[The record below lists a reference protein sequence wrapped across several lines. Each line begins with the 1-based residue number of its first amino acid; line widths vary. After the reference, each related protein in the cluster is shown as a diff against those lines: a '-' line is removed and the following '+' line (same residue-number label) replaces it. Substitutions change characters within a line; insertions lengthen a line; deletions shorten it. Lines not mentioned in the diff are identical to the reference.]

1 MYDKEYFECGV
12 ETGKSNYQNYRWIPE
27 LTIPMAMTI
36 IDLLEIKPNESVL
49 DYGCAKGYLVKAL
62 RMLHRNAWGVDIS
75 DYALSKA
82 EEDTKPYLFKPDEIL
97 NNKLSFKFCISKDV
111 FEHIQEEKLKDI
123 LKTLNVKVLFA
134 IIPLGENGQYVAP
147 ANNMDKT
154 HIICQ
159 SKNWWINLFNS
170 CGWNNIYTS
179 TKVLGI
185 KDSYYELYPESH
197 LFGIYRRMK

>member
-1 MYDKEYFECGV
+1 MYDREYFEYGV

-27 LTIPMAMTI
+27 LTIPMAMII
-36 IDLLEIKPNESVL
+36 IDLLGIKPNESVL

-62 RMLHRNAWGVDIS
+62 RMLHRNAWGTDIS

-82 EEDTKPYLFKPDEIL
+82 EEDTKPYLFKPDEML
-97 NNKLSFKFCISKDV
+97 NNKLSFKFCIGKDV
-111 FEHIQEEKLKDI
+111 FEHIQEEKLKEI
-123 LKTLNVKVLFA
+123 LKTLNVEVLFA
-134 IIPLGENGQYVAP
+134 IIPLGENGKYIAP

-159 SKNWWINLFNS
+159 PKIWWINLFNS

-179 TKVLGI
+179 MKVLGI
-185 KDSYYELYPESH
+185 KDSYYQLYPESH

>member
-1 MYDKEYFECGV
+1 MYGKEYFECGV

-123 LKTLNVKVLFA
+123 LKTLNVEVLFA

-159 SKNWWINLFNS
+159 SKNWWINFFNS

-179 TKVLGI
+179 MEVLGI
-185 KDSYYELYPESH
+185 KDSYYQLYPESH

>member
-1 MYDKEYFECGV
+1 MYDREYFEYGV

-36 IDLLEIKPNESVL
+36 IDLLGIKPNESVL

-62 RMLHRNAWGVDIS
+62 RMLHRNAWGTDIS

-82 EEDTKPYLFKPDEIL
+82 EEDTKPYLFKPDEML

-123 LKTLNVKVLFA
+123 LKTLNVEVLFA
-134 IIPLGENGQYVAP
+134 IIPLGENGNYIAP

-159 SKNWWINLFNS
+159 PKNWWINFFNS

-179 TKVLGI
+179 MEVLGI
-185 KDSYYELYPESH
+185 KDSYYQLYPESH